1 LLWVCDSVCD
11 GAAVGCATNKKYRTI
26 AFTLELSVYFEL
38 CCFVVGVF
46 FFPVDPAERFCAEW
60 EDDVDSKVCLLLY
73 DLS

>member
-1 LLWVCDSVCD
+1 MLWVCDSVCN

-46 FFPVDPAERFCAEW
+46 SFQSTQLSGFVLNG
-60 EDDVDSKVCLLLY
+60 KVTVVLKGT
-73 DLS
+73 SAIV